1 MVSYAQH
8 IMSERANWF
17 RARKFSAHFQVL
29 TLLLPH
35 SVFLPFSSLLW
46 ALLNAWAILN
56 LGILQSRPP
65 LFAAGFVTF
74 YPKSHRTQLF
84 PPELLPSSVAH
95 YALLAAL
102 LLL

>member
-1 MVSYAQH
+1 MHSTSCLKELIGFA
-8 IMSERANWF
+8 RA
-17 RARKFSAHFQVL
+17 S
-29 TLLLPH
+29 
-35 SVFLPFSSLLW
+35 FLPTSKSSHSSSLILSSFLSPLW

-56 LGILQSRPP
+56 LGILQSRPL

>member
-56 LGILQSRPP
+56 LGLLQSRP
-65 LFAAGFVTF
+65 LLSETGFVTAP
-74 YPKSHRTQLF
+74 PKNR
-84 PPELLPSSVAH
+84 
-95 YALLAAL
+95 
-102 LLL
+102 